1 MSDTNLTS
9 KKVDYPAAPG
19 NYKYH
24 TIDDLCRLKAQLEEE
39 IKGLTGTSDPRRA
52 QILEE
57 DKRML
62 HEVECEIFE
71 RTVLECG
78 NDGGAST

>member
-1 MSDTNLTS
+1 MSGTNLTS

-24 TIDDLCRLKAQLEEE
+24 TMDDLFRLKKQLEEE
-39 IKGLTGTSDPRRA
+39 IDGLKDTTDSRRA

-57 DKRML
+57 DRRML

-71 RTVLECG
+71 RAVLECG